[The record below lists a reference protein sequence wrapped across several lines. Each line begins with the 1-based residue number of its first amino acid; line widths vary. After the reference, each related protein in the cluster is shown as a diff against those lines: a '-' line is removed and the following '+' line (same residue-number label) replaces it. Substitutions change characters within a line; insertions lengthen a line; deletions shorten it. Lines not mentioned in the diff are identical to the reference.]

1 MSKQDSKTKI
11 SEIAQTNCQI
21 MGIDLWGV
29 EYFPGPGGKKGI
41 VRIYIDSEQGVNID
55 QCAELSRQLSVV
67 FDVEDIIPGSYALEV
82 SSPGID
88 RLFFRLDQLSGY
100 IGQKLKISLKTPHD
114 GRKKFTGIL
123 SKIQGET
130 LIVEHDSQQ
139 MGFDW
144 NQIDKAR
151 LVG

>member
-1 MSKQDSKTKI
+1 MSKQDTKNTV
-11 SEIAQTNCQI
+11 SEIVQTNCQI
-21 MGIDLWGV
+21 MGLELWGI

-67 FDVEDIIPGSYALEV
+67 FDVEDIIPGSYSLEV
-82 SSPGID
+82 SSPGLD
-88 RLFFRLDQLSGY
+88 RLFFRLDQLVKY
-100 IGQKLKISLKTPHD
+100 IGQKLKISLKKPLD

-123 SKIQGET
+123 SSVQQET
-130 LIVEHDSQQ
+130 VVIEHDSQQ
-139 MGFDW
+139 LEFDW